1 MLDRRKP
8 IPIYIQLKEEIV
20 KKVKEGTF
28 EVDAQ
33 IPTEREFMERYK
45 IGRAT
50 VREAI
55 TGLVREGYLY
65 RKQGIGTFVAR
76 KEPAIGFEP
85 LISLTYSLKVRGINP
100 KNIIDE
106 SKVITLDNKLCKRL
120 KWERKQD
127 CFYLRRIRYA
137 EKLPIA
143 IEESYFNVEAVE
155 LLKNFDLND
164 SLAKIILEE
173 LKFTISRVEQVIIP
187 RNPSEDEQNILK
199 VDYNAVVIDM
209 ERWIYINNEKEPYY
223 YLRFV
228 IPNDIYKYPI
238 EDLRKN

>member
-20 KKVKEGTF
+20 KKVKEGTY
-28 EVDAQ
+28 EVDTQ
-33 IPTEREFMERYK
+33 IPTEKEFMEKYK

-85 LISLTYSLKVRGINP
+85 LISLTYSLKVRGISP

-106 SKVITLDNKLCKRL
+106 SKVITLDNELCKKL
-120 KWERKQD
+120 KWERNQD
-127 CFYLRRIRYA
+127 CYYLRRIRLA

-143 IEESYFNVEAVE
+143 IEESYFSVEAMG
-155 LLKNFDLND
+155 LLKNFDLNE

-173 LKFTISRVEQVIIP
+173 LKFTINRVEQVIIP

-199 VDYNAVVIDM
+199 IDYSTVVIDM

>member
-8 IPIYIQLKEEIV
+8 IPIYVQLKEEIV
-20 KKVKEGTF
+20 KRVKEGTY
-28 EVDAQ
+28 EVDTQ
-33 IPTEREFMERYK
+33 IPTEKEFMEKYK
-45 IGRAT
+45 VGRAT

-85 LISLTYSLKVRGINP
+85 LISLTYSLKVRGISP

-106 SKVITLDNKLCKRL
+106 SKVITLNHELYKKL
-120 KWERKQD
+120 KWERNQD
-127 CFYLRRIRYA
+127 CFYLRRIRLA

-143 IEESYFNVEAVE
+143 IEESYFNVEAME
-155 LLKNFDLND
+155 LLKNFDLNE

-173 LKFTISRVEQVIIP
+173 LKFTINRVEQVIIP

-199 VDYNAVVIDM
+199 IDYNAVVIDM